1 MIKTYS
7 CLVLAA
13 LLGLTPVAK
22 AADAAKAII
31 GAGIDASFSE
41 AERQV
46 IQKYFGDRVV
56 YSDREQ
62 EYSGGGGKNGKHSKG
77 SKGGKG
83 MPPGLANRGSLP
95 PGLAKLQRNGS
106 LPPGLARKNLPSDLE
121 RKLPPAPEG
130 YERQIVEDAAVV
142 LINKATGK
150 IADMVK
156 DAALGD

>member
-7 CLVLAA
+7 CLALA
-13 LLGLTPVAK
+13 LLLGITPIAK
-22 AADAAKAII
+22 AEDAVKAIV

-62 EYSGGGGKNGKHSKG
+62 QQSYDGGKRGKHGKNG
-77 SKGGKG
+77 KGGKG
-83 MPPGLANRGSLP
+83 MPPGLARRGSLP
-95 PGLAKLQRNGS
+95 PGLSKLQRNGS
-106 LPPGLARKNLPSDLE
+106 LPPGLAKKNLPSNLQ
-121 RKLPPAPEG
+121 RQLPPPPEG

-142 LINKATGK
+142 LINKATGR
-150 IADMVK
+150 IADIVK

>member
-7 CLVLAA
+7 CLALA
-13 LLGLTPVAK
+13 LLLGISPIVK
-22 AADAAKAII
+22 AGDAAKAII

-62 EYSGGGGKNGKHSKG
+62 QQSYDGGKKGKH

-83 MPPGLANRGSLP
+83 MPPGLAKRGGNLPPGLSKLQKQGSLP
-95 PGLAKLQRNGS
+95 PGLAK
-106 LPPGLARKNLPSDLE
+106 KNLPSRLE
-121 RKLPPAPEG
+121 RQLPPAPAG

-150 IADMVK
+150 IADIVK